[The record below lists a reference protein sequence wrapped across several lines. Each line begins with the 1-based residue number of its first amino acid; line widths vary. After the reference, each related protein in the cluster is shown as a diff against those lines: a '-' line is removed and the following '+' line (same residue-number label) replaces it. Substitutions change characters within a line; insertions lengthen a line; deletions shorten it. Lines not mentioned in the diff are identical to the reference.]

1 MTHIV
6 MVEPML
12 QLDILKKKE
21 IDTLLI
27 EKFIVKVK
35 HTIQYEEHVYI
46 INKKVELDI
55 KNNTIS
61 EESLNKN
68 TYARVYFIYLIKKN
82 QYVQLT
88 KLETDF
94 IKKYQIKEIS
104 TRADENIKIPVKKV
118 INSAYLSLKRMNELN
133 DFAYNNITELKDNNG
148 NNIVETITC
157 EYYKDNLKVKDK
169 VYMIITQNMKNN
181 LLNINA
187 DTIFVD
193 CTYKIIP
200 PGLKN
205 YKFLVIIGY
214 NNINNK
220 LLLYLFALIR
230 HENIQNFETIF
241 NHLKIKFN
249 FQSKIITSDY
259 QKGQISAIIKC
270 FPNSKLVL
278 CWFHALKNIKN
289 KIPFF
294 DSKNYTEKQLSK
306 DLISN
311 IKLMFFIPETK
322 IEEFYE
328 TIESKFNSKS
338 YYKFFNI

>member
-1 MTHIV
+1 
-6 MVEPML
+6 
-12 QLDILKKKE
+12 
-21 IDTLLI
+21 
-27 EKFIVKVK
+27 
-35 HTIQYEEHVYI
+35 
-46 INKKVELDI
+46 
-55 KNNTIS
+55 
-61 EESLNKN
+61 
-68 TYARVYFIYLIKKN
+68 
-82 QYVQLT
+82 
-88 KLETDF
+88 
-94 IKKYQIKEIS
+94 
-104 TRADENIKIPVKKV
+104 
-118 INSAYLSLKRMNELN
+118 MNELN

-289 KIPFF
+289 KIPFLN
-294 DSKNYTEKQLSK
+294 SKNYTEKQLSK

-328 TIESKFNSKS
+328 TIKSKFNSKS
-338 YYKFFNI
+338 YYKFYKYLKKFLFREFNGHKYLWNYNKLITNDIIKENQYFVTNNFIERTKKTLNENLIYTKSSFANFRMSILDTDIYFENKNICNINNPNLSKAIIYYINNCQYIEKK